1 MSPYRMSCPPIVA
14 PPEQPRLVPIG
25 RLVLAYGL
33 LAAACLIG
41 ACGLTEN
48 DRAQLAREG
57 VLIGVCK
64 AQASECGRQA
74 GAPEKRAPQCWDVFD
89 ACLLDAGITITHA
102 KDAGR

>member
-1 MSPYRMSCPPIVA
+1 MRA
-14 PPEQPRLVPIG
+14 RETF
-25 RLVLAYGL
+25 
-33 LAAACLIG
+33 AAAGILMTIAI
-41 ACGLTEN
+41 ACGLSHE

-64 AQASECGRQA
+64 SQASECGRQA
-74 GAPEKRAPQCWDVFD
+74 GAPEKPAPQCWDVFD